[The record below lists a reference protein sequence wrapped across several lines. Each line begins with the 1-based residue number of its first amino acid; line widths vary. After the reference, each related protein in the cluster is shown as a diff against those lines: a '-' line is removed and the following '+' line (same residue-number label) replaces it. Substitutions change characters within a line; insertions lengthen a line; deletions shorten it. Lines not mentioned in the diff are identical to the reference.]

1 MADLIIETKRIIK
14 NIEKLDSYLKKNNI
28 TWSLITK
35 VLSGN
40 KEVLEAIIKA
50 PFDKSNI
57 QSIGDSRL
65 SSLKIIKKID
75 PKIKTMYIK
84 PPPIKYAENV
94 VKYADVSLNTSE
106 RTIKALNEA
115 AKAQGIIHEV
125 IVMIELGE
133 LREGILRK
141 DLLNFY
147 ESIFELSNINVV
159 GIGTNLGCMY
169 GIEPTYDKLVQLA
182 LYKQLIEVKFDKK
195 INLVSGGS
203 SITLPLIG
211 KKKIPKEMNHFRIGE
226 AVFLGTTPLT
236 GKKFRN
242 LSVNAFEF
250 DANLLEVYEKEVIPD
265 GVIGE
270 GNIGETKEID
280 EKQYSQCSFRGILDF
295 GVLDVDVNTI
305 YSKDND
311 VTFAGTTSDM
321 TVFDLGENKKAGK
334 VKYKVGDKI
343 RFIPDYMAV
352 ARLMISKFTDVIV
365 N

>member
-14 NIEKLDSYLKKNNI
+14 NIEKLDTYLKKNGVS
-28 TWSLITK
+28 WSLITK

-40 KEVLEAIIKA
+40 KEVLKAIINA
-50 PFDKSNI
+50 NYDKSNI

-65 SSLKIIKKID
+65 SSLKIIKSIN
-75 PKIKTMYIK
+75 PEIKTMYIK
-84 PPPIKYAENV
+84 PPAIKYADSV
-94 VKYADVSLNTSE
+94 VKYADVSLNSSE
-106 RTIKALNEA
+106 RTILALNDA
-115 AKAQGIIHEV
+115 AKKHGVIHEV

-141 DLLNFY
+141 DLLEFY
-147 ESIFELSNINVV
+147 DSIFRLSNINVV

-182 LYKQLIEVKFDKK
+182 LYKQLIEAKFDKK

-211 KKKIPKEMNHFRIGE
+211 KKKIPKELNHFRIGE
-226 AVFLGTTPLT
+226 AAFLGKTPLT
-236 GKKFRN
+236 GKKYRN
-242 LSVNAFEF
+242 LSITAFEF

-280 EKQYSQCSFRGILDF
+280 EDKYSKSSHRGILDF
-295 GVLDVDVNTI
+295 GVLDVDVQTLHP
-305 YSKDND
+305 KDKE
-311 VTFAGTTSDM
+311 VKFAGTTSDM
-321 TVFDLGENKKAGK
+321 TVYDLGDNTKNGNT
-334 VKYKVGDKI
+334 KYRVGNKI

-352 ARLMISKFTDVIV
+352 ARLMVSKFTDIIV
-365 N
+365 K